1 VFQGYLNDPQASG
14 LTLHDGWLATGDLGH
29 LDDDGYLTITGRK
42 KEIIVTS
49 SGKSVAPA
57 VLEDRVRSHPL
68 VAHCMLV
75 GDNRP
80 YIGALLVLDPDALVR
95 WQRQRGK
102 PDQSAATAARQDPDL
117 QAELQ
122 RSVAMANTAVSR
134 AESIRAYRVLPGEFT
149 EDRGLLTPSLKI
161 RRRAVATTYATDID
175 ALYASAGASS

>member
-1 VFQGYLNDPQASG
+1 
-14 LTLHDGWLATGDLGH
+14 
-29 LDDDGYLTITGRK
+29 
-42 KEIIVTS
+42 
-49 SGKSVAPA
+49 
-57 VLEDRVRSHPL
+57 
-68 VAHCMLV
+68 MLV

-80 YIGALLVLDPDALVR
+80 YIGALLVLDSDALHR

-122 RSVAMANTAVSR
+122 RSVSMANTAVSR

-161 RRRAVATTYATDID
+161 RRRAVAKTYATDID
-175 ALYASAGASS
+175 ALYASAGAASSA